1 MRTAANVL
9 FEHWIKERVGSF
21 RRASVDQLVQDIVG
35 RIRAVPIGV
44 EPRAIQNSVGQIL
57 AAEKD
62 PDFRIGQRHR
72 TKPVGLLV

>member
-9 FEHWIKERVGSF
+9 FERWIEGRVGSF
-21 RRASVDQLVQDIVG
+21 RRASVDQLVQDIAG

-44 EPRAIQNSVGQIL
+44 EPRAIQNGVGQVF